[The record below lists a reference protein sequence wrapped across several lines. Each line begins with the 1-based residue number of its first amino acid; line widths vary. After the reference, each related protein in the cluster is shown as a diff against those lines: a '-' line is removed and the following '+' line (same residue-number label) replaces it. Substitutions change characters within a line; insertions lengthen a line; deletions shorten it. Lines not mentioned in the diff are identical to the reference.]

1 MHQTDTLQVFK
12 NKKVNMEN
20 EKVYESI
27 GKKIAGDVEI
37 KDLLPLSPSK
47 RIERIYS
54 VLKKMIDNEKIVISD
69 KKIAKIVREIY
80 EDTFEF
86 GPISMLM
93 NEDSVTEV
101 MINDWNDIYVEV
113 MGSLKK
119 VDTTFR
125 NSQHLRNMV
134 EKIISPL
141 GLRADE
147 SFPMVDARL
156 KDGSRINIVLSP
168 VSSKELVVTIRKFRK
183 SLIGINDLLLE
194 DSLDEKIADFLKA
207 CVNSRVNIILS
218 GATSTGKTTLL
229 NIISGLIPQN
239 ERIITIE
246 DTFELNLKLAHVI
259 RLESRPANLEG
270 KGEITLRDLVKNSLR
285 MRPDRIVVG
294 EIRGPEAVD
303 VLQAMNTGH
312 EGSMTTVHAN
322 SPVDLISRLETMLLM
337 SGINLTPP
345 SARRI
350 IASSVDCIIHLER
363 LNNGQRVI
371 SRVSEIINSSSR
383 IGNSATL
390 EVMDIFILENKDT
403 KRDFIF
409 TGYIPGF
416 ISKINKRGEEF
427 DFKNL

>member
-1 MHQTDTLQVFK
+1 VHQTDTLQVFK

>member
-1 MHQTDTLQVFK
+1 MDTLHVLK
-12 NKKVNMEN
+12 NKKSDAEN
-20 EKVYESI
+20 DLMYESI
-27 GKKIAGDVEI
+27 GKKIAGSIEI
-37 KDLLPLSPSK
+37 KDLLPLNPSK

-54 VLKKMIDNEKIVISD
+54 ALERMIDDEKIVISD

-86 GPISMLM
+86 GPISLLM
-93 NEDSVTEV
+93 NEESITEI

-113 MGSLKK
+113 KGSLKK
-119 VDTTFR
+119 ADVTFR

-141 GLRADE
+141 GLRVDE

-183 SLIGINDLLLE
+183 SLIDMQDLLLE
-194 DSLDEKIADFLKA
+194 GSLDQKIADFLKA

-229 NIISGLIPQN
+229 NIISGFIPRD

-246 DTFELNLKLAHVI
+246 DTFELNLKLVHVI

-270 KGEITLRDLVKNSLR
+270 KGEITLRDLVRNSLR

-294 EIRGPEAVD
+294 EIRGSEAVD

-322 SPVDLISRLETMLLM
+322 SPVDLMSRLETMLLM
-337 SGINLTPP
+337 SGINLTPA

-350 IASSVDCIIHLER
+350 IASSVDLVLHLER
-363 LNNGQRVI
+363 LNSGQRIV
-371 SRVSEIINSSSR
+371 SRVSEIINSTSRVGSSA
-383 IGNSATL
+383 NL
-390 EVMDIFILENKDT
+390 EVKDIFVLEERDT

-409 TGYIPGF
+409 TGYIPKF
-416 ISKINKRGEEF
+416 ISKIRKRGERF

>member
-1 MHQTDTLQVFK
+1 VHQTDTLQVFK

-20 EKVYESI
+20 DPVYESI

-285 MRPDRIVVG
+285 MRPD
-294 EIRGPEAVD
+294 
-303 VLQAMNTGH
+303 T
-312 EGSMTTVHAN
+312 
-322 SPVDLISRLETMLLM
+322 
-337 SGINLTPP
+337 
-345 SARRI
+345 
-350 IASSVDCIIHLER
+350 
-363 LNNGQRVI
+363 
-371 SRVSEIINSSSR
+371 
-383 IGNSATL
+383 
-390 EVMDIFILENKDT
+390 FILQ
-403 KRDFIF
+403 
-409 TGYIPGF
+409 
-416 ISKINKRGEEF
+416 
-427 DFKNL
+427 